1 MSTTPIEASGI
12 SCQLGGKPILSKVS
26 LSVKAGDFLSIIGPN
41 GAGKTTLLR
50 CLLGIQKISAGSIA
64 IMNKPLE
71 TWSRRELAK
80 TISYVP
86 QVKSRAL
93 PFTVGEFI
101 AMGRYP
107 YLGPLA
113 RLSSEDHAAI
123 NQAMNLTGTA
133 VFADRRMETLS
144 GGEQQE
150 VMIAAALAQD
160 ARIMLLDEPATFLDY
175 RHQNSV
181 RKILQEINR
190 QTGVTII
197 AVTHDVNAAISS
209 SSTVLALDGGHSVF
223 QGSPTEVADP
233 AVLETIF
240 NTRFTMCRHPD
251 NGQPVILP
259 GSEP

>member
-1 MSTTPIEASGI
+1 LSTTLIEACGL
-12 SCQLGGKPILSKVS
+12 SCQLGGKAILSEVS

-50 CLLGIQKISAGSIA
+50 CLLGVQKISAGSIS
-64 IMNKPLE
+64 IMDKALE

-113 RLSSEDHAAI
+113 RLSPEDQAAI
-123 NQAMNLTGTA
+123 NQAMDLTATA
-133 VFADRRMETLS
+133 VFRERRMETLS

-175 RHQNSV
+175 RHQSSV

-209 SSTVLALDGGHSVF
+209 SSTVLALDGGRSVF
-223 QGSPTEVADP
+223 KGSPAEVADP
-233 AVLETIF
+233 AVLESIF
-240 NTRFTMCRHPD
+240 GTSFALCRHPD
-251 NGQPVILP
+251 SGQPIILP
-259 GSEP
+259 GSEK